1 MFQHFW
7 DTIKWVEC
15 HEEGS
20 RYDFLFQ
27 AQRYAQPAAHASGPG
42 ALLQTC
48 SPAVAEGP
56 SSSRFR
62 SCTEQQIN
70 LAVAW
75 MQFTAY
81 KTDYFPVRFCSR
93 SGLHTGGK
101 KKPPMHESGSQIQ
114 LWLRPSGRGPSRV
127 TGTVQATAL
136 SSQQG
141 RASHGHPEPLPV
153 ARSAP
158 RSSPDL
164 PFVGHEWYHL
174 QFLTLIQQFL
184 TTNHIFH
191 PR

>member
-101 KKPPMHESGSQIQ
+101 KKTSHAWVRQPNTIVVKTFRQGPFQGHRHCSSHSFVISAGKGFPRPP
-114 LWLRPSGRGPSRV
+114 R
-127 TGTVQATAL
+127 AL
-136 SSQQG
+136 
-141 RASHGHPEPLPV
+141 
-153 ARSAP
+153 AR
-158 RSSPDL
+158 R
-164 PFVGHEWYHL
+164 
-174 QFLTLIQQFL
+174 
-184 TTNHIFH
+184 
-191 PR
+191 